1 MMSTT
6 ILILYLA
13 TGSASTG
20 MALTTAEFATAAA
33 CEAAG
38 QQAKAKLGG
47 WATGAY
53 WICAP
58 KGTPPQ
64 SAEAPSSR

>member
-1 MMSTT
+1 MQAT

-20 MALTTAEFATAAA
+20 MAVTTAEFATPEA

-38 QQAKAKLGG
+38 QKSKAKLGG
-47 WATGAY
+47 WATSTY
-53 WICAP
+53 WVCAP
-58 KGTPPQ
+58 KGDVGPTVPQ
-64 SAEAPSSR
+64 AR